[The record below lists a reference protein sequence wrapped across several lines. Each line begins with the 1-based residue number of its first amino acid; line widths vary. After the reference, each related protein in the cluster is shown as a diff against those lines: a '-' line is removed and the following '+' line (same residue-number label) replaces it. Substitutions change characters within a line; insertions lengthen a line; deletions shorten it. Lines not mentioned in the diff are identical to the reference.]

1 MITPEQIVGQNK
13 IRDAKICMMFL
24 YEHMTQKEIGE
35 SLGISRIRVGQ
46 VLYANRALLILD
58 SQYEKLQRINHYKRM
73 ADEAPAGAHDKEY
86 WLDKV
91 REEVEGTSPEQVNQ
105 PASLNRLLGINN

>member
-1 MITPEQIVGQNK
+1 MINPEQIVGQNK
-13 IRDAKICMMFL
+13 IRDAKICMLFL

-35 SLGISRIRVGQ
+35 SLRISRIRVGQ

-58 SQYEKLQRINHYKRM
+58 AQYEKLQRINHYKRM
-73 ADEAPAGAHDKEY
+73 ADEASPALHDKEY

-91 REEVEGTSPEQVNQ
+91 RQEVEGTSQEQLNQ
-105 PASLNRLLGINN
+105 PASLNRLLGIVN